1 MAQTTTTISAAVG
14 VADLIIPVTSATG
27 FAVGNFLKLDDEF
40 MVVTAIS
47 GTNIAVRSRGDLG
60 SGAVA
65 HNLLGLATTGLS
77 SDLAVQPLGQS

>member
-40 MVVTAIS
+40 MVVTATS
-47 GTNIAVRSRGDLG
+47 SLVWRPRACPATSLCSRWGSLRRSIP
-60 SGAVA
+60 SF
-65 HNLLGLATTGLS
+65 
-77 SDLAVQPLGQS
+77 QPS